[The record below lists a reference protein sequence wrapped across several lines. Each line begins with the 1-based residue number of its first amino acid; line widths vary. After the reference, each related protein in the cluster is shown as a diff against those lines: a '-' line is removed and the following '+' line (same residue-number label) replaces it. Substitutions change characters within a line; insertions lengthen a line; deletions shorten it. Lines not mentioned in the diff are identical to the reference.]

1 MYTDSTKLQAYN
13 MTSTAD
19 PAYIQAV
26 SVGFQRSQ
34 SSLSTRSDIRIRS
47 ALSIAG
53 YELCGDNL
61 KRRQEVM
68 SRISSDD
75 CIHSRRD
82 KAQMMEEL
90 IFLYG
95 LHAYN
100 SFNFPR
106 HSAIQ
111 LRRAR
116 SKIGNAWACENE
128 AFRQMYNSS
137 SRLPRRRAPL
147 HPTNFPSVQVECHF
161 QK

>member
-1 MYTDSTKLQAYN
+1 
-13 MTSTAD
+13 MTSTAN

-26 SVGFQRSQ
+26 SVGFRRSQ

-68 SRISSDD
+68 SRVSSDD

-100 SFNFPR
+100 NFNFPS
-106 HSAIQ
+106 HSSIQ

-147 HPTNFPSVQVECHF
+147 HRTNFPCVQVGCHF
-161 QK
+161 PK

>member
-1 MYTDSTKLQAYN
+1 

-26 SVGFQRSQ
+26 SVGFRRSQ
-34 SSLSTRSDIRIRS
+34 SSLSTRSDIRIKS

-61 KRRQEVM
+61 KKRQEVM
-68 SRISSDD
+68 SRVSSDD
-75 CIHSRRD
+75 CIHSRRE

-95 LHAYN
+95 LHAYDN
-100 SFNFPR
+100 FNFPS
-106 HSAIQ
+106 HSSIQ
-111 LRRAR
+111 LRRTR

-147 HPTNFPSVQVECHF
+147 QPANFPSIQVGRHLL
-161 QK
+161 K